1 MKNPCHCL
9 QWLFVGAFVLTLG
22 VLAWFLTAPS
32 SQVVQG
38 EAVVK
43 PLTASPQNAAPSVKA
58 NKRGAAAA
66 PQFTPVV
73 SIPQGVVQ
81 FTQLST
87 KVLRT
92 FEEKETLDQL
102 LNNGELIE
110 ESRTTLL
117 QLAHESS
124 HKASEERMVI
134 ISYISEAAKFAHGTL
149 QQEAI
154 GACLDFVDTPVV
166 YKSET
171 HQGNVMGDK
180 VELLSTLLRVA
191 PERVKTLLSEAS
203 EHQKKEMDFIVNYAK
218 HNLPYSHF

>member
-1 MKNPCHCL
+1 
-9 QWLFVGAFVLTLG
+9 
-22 VLAWFLTAPS
+22 
-32 SQVVQG
+32 
-38 EAVVK
+38 
-43 PLTASPQNAAPSVKA
+43 
-58 NKRGAAAA
+58 
-66 PQFTPVV
+66 
-73 SIPQGVVQ
+73 
-81 FTQLST
+81 
-87 KVLRT
+87 
-92 FEEKETLDQL
+92 
-102 LNNGELIE
+102 
-110 ESRTTLL
+110 
-117 QLAHESS
+117 
-124 HKASEERMVI
+124 MVI